1 MNRKWIRSIVV
12 GFAILSLAG
21 CGKSVDEQVSE
32 GLDSAQTTFEQ
43 QAQPTN
49 KNIGNI
55 EIYLPKGYT
64 IEEAGDDLN
73 FTLTKYKKDYIL
85 FVNENETEDS
95 QLQYDLL
102 MQDSTK
108 NIVEQQTFETDGVF
122 GFSAVVQHSE
132 TEYELIVNIGGIKL
146 STISDAKK
154 IDEKLKEMMSIVR
167 SIKRAE

>member
-1 MNRKWIRSIVV
+1 MNRKWVHSIVV
-12 GFAILSLAG
+12 GFAILCLAS
-21 CGKSVDEQVSE
+21 CGKTVDEQVSE
-32 GLDSAQTTFEQ
+32 GLVSAKATFEQ
-43 QAQPTN
+43 PAQQTN
-49 KNIGNI
+49 ENIGNI

-73 FTLTKYKKDYIL
+73 FTLTKDKKDFIL

-102 MQDSTK
+102 IQDSTK
-108 NIVEQQTFETDGVF
+108 NIVEQQTFETEGVF

-132 TEYELIVNIGGIKL
+132 TEYELIVNIGSIKL
-146 STISDAKK
+146 STISDDKK

-167 SIKRAE
+167 SIQRAE